1 MSSAGSRRKT
11 IPPCLRSRSSM
22 RVVELSSTSASTAAL
37 PGVSACTTSSRNFG
51 PSLLMS
57 RSNRKPV
64 KPGSAY
70 GEARRPPQHFEQL
83 AREQPEG
90 GAKGGS
96 PFLRGLPDAD
106 LPCLVLD
113 DHRVSIK
120 RNIAIPVQV
129 PQGTQSIECR
139 GVAIENCNQHLVH

>member
-1 MSSAGSRRKT
+1 MLAQSLIDARRRALVHFRQHGCLAGGERLHNLIEK
-11 IPPCLRSRSSM
+11 LRAQPAHVYTEQEPGR
-22 RVVELSSTSASTAAL
+22 AL
-37 PGVSACTTSSRNFG
+37 
-51 PSLLMS
+51 
-57 RSNRKPV
+57 K
-64 KPGSAY
+64 KSAY

-113 DHRVSIK
+113 DQRPSIK
-120 RNIAIPVQV
+120 RNIAVPVQV
-129 PQGTQSIECR
+129 PQGSQSIECR
-139 GVAIENCNQHLVH
+139 GVAIENCNSILSIDGSPSR